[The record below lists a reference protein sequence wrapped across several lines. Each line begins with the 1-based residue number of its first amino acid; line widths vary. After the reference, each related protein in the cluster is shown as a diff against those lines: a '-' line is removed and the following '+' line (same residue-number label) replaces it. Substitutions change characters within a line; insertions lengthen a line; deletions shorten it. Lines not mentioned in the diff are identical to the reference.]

1 MSQVLC
7 DKLKG
12 NWSMCTINN
21 APRCQKTFKVCE
33 FQPEGYMQVAFIN
46 ISESNVP
53 LGFLIVRP
61 SLHGSQKPR
70 KGRPSNFIDSK
81 ILSYCT
87 SQIGFKMMQK
97 KGASECIS
105 VFVFSRLV
113 EFSAHRQQTFLKSR
127 FLCVSVWAW
136 RLPTVQ
142 VATEGEGKDRYSR
155 LAPCILKEPE
165 LISDFPKLKP
175 SWRIESRLHS

>member
-1 MSQVLC
+1 
-7 DKLKG
+7 
-12 NWSMCTINN
+12 MCTLNN

-33 FQPEGYMQVAFIN
+33 FQPEGYMQVEFIN

-97 KGASECIS
+97 KRCIR
-105 VFVFSRLV
+105 VYQCFCIQPFSGI
-113 EFSAHRQQTFLKSR
+113 FSAQAKDILEEPLLMR
-127 FLCVSVWAW
+127 FRMGMKVGSCTSC
-136 RLPTVQ
+136 
-142 VATEGEGKDRYSR
+142 Y
-155 LAPCILKEPE
+155 
-165 LISDFPKLKP
+165 
-175 SWRIESRLHS
+175 